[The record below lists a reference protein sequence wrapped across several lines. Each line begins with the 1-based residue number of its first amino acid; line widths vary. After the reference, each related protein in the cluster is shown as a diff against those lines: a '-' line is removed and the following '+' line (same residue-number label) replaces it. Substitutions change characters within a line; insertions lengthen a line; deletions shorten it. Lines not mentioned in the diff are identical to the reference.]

1 MFAFV
6 LYILV
11 LSTQLFFVLIRMYME
26 SIYHMVVTLLSMQ
39 CLKVS
44 LKLTV
49 HYHEHWLGKVSS
61 LFINWS
67 FFNCSSEMPQ
77 RFRCIKNSGK
87 KLNTTAH
94 TKSLN
99 MEITQITIIYLSH
112 HRAC

>member
-1 MFAFV
+1 
-6 LYILV
+6 
-11 LSTQLFFVLIRMYME
+11 ME

-49 HYHEHWLGKVSS
+49 HYHKHWLGKVSS

-67 FFNCSSEMPQ
+67 FFICSSEMPQ

-87 KLNTTAH
+87 NRSAIKGQFLYFNLCLSKCKL
-94 TKSLN
+94 
-99 MEITQITIIYLSH
+99 
-112 HRAC
+112 R